1 MSSLQFIGT
10 PETIVSVSP
19 DAPAGMPVDEIT
31 CAVARAD
38 AVITMVMMA
47 LNDDDGGRIADSVLS
62 DALWGVQCQLELIK
76 KMACHAHSSTLAAS

>member
-10 PETIVSVSP
+10 PENFVSVSP

-38 AVITMVMMA
+38 A
-47 LNDDDGGRIADSVLS
+47 
-62 DALWGVQCQLELIK
+62 LWGVQCQLELIK
-76 KMACHAHSSTLAAS
+76 KMAYHAHESVIGQAK